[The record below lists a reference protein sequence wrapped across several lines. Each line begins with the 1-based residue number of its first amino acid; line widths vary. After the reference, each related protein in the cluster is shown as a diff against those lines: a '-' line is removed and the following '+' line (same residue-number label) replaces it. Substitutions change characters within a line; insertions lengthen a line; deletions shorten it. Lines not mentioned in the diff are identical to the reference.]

1 MIEAAYIVRA
11 RMLLERALR
20 RRWASGLIASDEGS
34 KAAIERLLEPSAAH
48 PDAGPA
54 LIPDHVYG
62 SDDPVGRFSTRLAL
76 SASETDL
83 IAVLLA
89 CEADPIAGRLITY
102 LGGPSTPFTLTFD
115 LLLEIV
121 YSCRRARHSET
132 AELAAHDLAP
142 DRVLRRLRYVSVG
155 HVEQR
160 VMLGQTVRLYPR
172 VAAWLLGNERLDADL
187 AARAHLSPPFE
198 PSDEMAPKDVDQ
210 VVAAFR
216 AGGKLL
222 LVQGPPRSGRE
233 TLCRIGA
240 ARVGRP
246 LLVVEGRNLSSDQL
260 VAAFREASLRG
271 ALLVLRDAGEA
282 LAGENWHRFRDGLD
296 AVPDTVALIGIGS
309 FGPALAQVR
318 SSTTVTLA
326 VPTIGDRARLWARYL
341 GAGSGITK
349 LDLQHIASIYNL
361 GIDGIAGASRLAR
374 EAAGDQPVGRRH
386 LAAAVRQLFDAD
398 LAQVANRVEVTQS
411 WADIVL
417 PEDIEESV
425 HAIIDRVRL
434 RAEVLGRQGFARKL
448 GKGLGLTVL
457 LSGEP
462 GTGKSMVAG
471 LVAAELGLDLYVVDL
486 ARITSKWLGETEKNL
501 SRAFDAAEAGHVLL
515 LFDEADSVLAK
526 RSSVESSND
535 RHANLETNFILARL
549 EQFHGI
555 AFFTTNLASSVDPAV
570 SRRMSVHVKF
580 PFPDRDLRAVLWR
593 RMIPSDLEYEAD
605 IDFDDLADRYD
616 VSGGFIRNIVLRAA
630 FLAARDQRA
639 LAMIHLRDAADSEYR
654 ERGML
659 ASGGRLA

>member
-1 MIEAAYIVRA
+1 MIEADYIARA
-11 RMLLERALR
+11 RLLLERAIR
-20 RRWASGLIASDEGS
+20 RRWASGLIASNESGA
-34 KAAIERLLEPSAAH
+34 AAIERLLEPSAAH

-54 LIPDHVYG
+54 LIPDHAY
-62 SDDPVGRFSTRLAL
+62 STDDPVGRFSTRLSL

-89 CEADPIAGRLITY
+89 CEADPISGRLVTY
-102 LGGPSTPFTLTFD
+102 LGGHLTEFTLTFD

-121 YSCRRARHSET
+121 YSCRRARQSAM
-132 AELAAHDLAP
+132 AELAVHDLAP
-142 DRVLRRLRYVSVG
+142 DRILRRLRHVTVG
-155 HVEQR
+155 QIEQR
-160 VMLGQTVRLYPR
+160 VLLGQTVRLHPR

-187 AARAHLSPPFE
+187 AARARLSPPFE
-198 PSDEMAPKDVDQ
+198 PSDEMNPQAIDDA
-210 VVAAFR
+210 VAAYR
-216 AGGKLL
+216 AGSRFLI
-222 LVQGPPRSGRE
+222 VQGPPRSGRE
-233 TLCRIGA
+233 TLCRIAA
-240 ARVGRP
+240 ARLGRP
-246 LLVVEGRNLSSDQL
+246 LLVVEGRNLSPDQL

-271 ALLVLRDAGEA
+271 ALLTLRDAGEA
-282 LAGENWHRFRDGLD
+282 LAGDGWHRFRECSD
-296 AVPDTVALIGIGS
+296 VVSDTVALIGVGS
-309 FGPALAQVR
+309 FSPALAQLR
-318 SSTTVTLA
+318 SPATVTLA
-326 VPTIGDRARLWARYL
+326 VPPIGDRARLWAQYL
-341 GAGSGITK
+341 GAGSGISR
-349 LDLQHIASIYNL
+349 LDLQHISSIYNL

-374 EAAGDQPVGRRH
+374 EAAGDQPVTRRH
-386 LAAAVRQLFDAD
+386 VAAAVRQLFDAD

-411 WADIVL
+411 WVDIVL
-417 PEDIEESV
+417 PDDITESV

-501 SRAFDAAEAGHVLL
+501 ARAFDAAEAGHVLL

-526 RSSVESSND
+526 RSAVESSND

-580 PFPDRDLRAVLWR
+580 PFPDRDQRATLWR
-593 RMIPSDLEYEAD
+593 CMIPDDLECDAA
-605 IDFDDLADRYD
+605 IDFDDLADRYE

-630 FLAARDQRA
+630 FLAARDRRA
-639 LAMIHLRDAADSEYR
+639 LAMTDLRNAADSEYR

-659 ASGGRLA
+659 ANGGRLA